1 MQKLSRDALA
11 REQLNLARGSAAAR
25 SSTTVFGGH
34 EHALRQ
40 TVVALAANASL
51 GEHENPGEATLY
63 VLTGR
68 VRLVAGADAWEGR
81 TGDMLIVPDARHTLE
96 AVEDAVILLTACCA
110 ATSAE
115 SVAAQSRLRSN
126 DFAATVVGSR

>member
-1 MQKLSRDALA
+1 MQKLSLDATA
-11 REQLNLARGSAAAR
+11 REQLGIARGTAAER

-40 TVVALAANASL
+40 TVVALAAGASL

-68 VRLVAGADAWEGR
+68 VRLAVSADSWEAR
-81 TGDMLIVPDARHTLE
+81 TGDFLIIPDARHTLAALE
-96 AVEDAVILLTACCA
+96 DSAVLLSAVP
-110 ATSAE
+110 
-115 SVAAQSRLRSN
+115 RSHI
-126 DFAATVVGSR
+126 R